1 MISLVELCDY
11 TLPADVK
18 RDEYDPDSHDDEQR
32 LEGNMVLDRLQSQT
46 LHEAHLVV
54 LLKKFQY

>member
-18 RDEYDPDSHDDEQR
+18 RDEDDPNPHDDEQR
-32 LEGNMVLDRLQSQT
+32 LEGNVVLDRLQSQT